1 MKEHDDAN
9 TGLDSQLRSS
19 AQVALPWES
28 TMGFVRPVSNERV
41 FPQHCSVAE
50 AWQQVQAW
58 LAQPN
63 VSVPTP
69 TPQHA
74 RTVGE
79 LVASGKLSTK
89 DVPDIHLAALAIS
102 HGPKLASHNRGSA
115 RFDGLRW
122 IDPIGA

>member
-1 MKEHDDAN
+1 MPTRGWIRNCAAVRRSRCLGKARW
-9 TGLDSQLRSS
+9 DSCDQFRTS
-19 AQVALPWES
+19 AC
-28 TMGFVRPVSNERV
+28 

-74 RTVGE
+74 RIVGE